1 MTGELALVQR
11 VRTRADLWRG
21 RRPPVRPLV
30 DAMMNGDLREARELS
45 EQFLGRAGS
54 RVAVFADLLQ
64 PAQYEI
70 GDMWYRG
77 HIGIEDEHRAA
88 VVLERLVGLLPPTPV
103 RPPVPS
109 GSRCLLAVLPGESH
123 TLGLRMLAHALE
135 DEGWRVDLVAGDGA
149 RDLLGE
155 VDRSRPRLVGI
166 SAGYLPETRTL
177 AQVVAAIRQR
187 SLPVLV
193 GGAAFNRVT
202 DLWRRVGAS
211 GHGAD
216 ARIGAVLAR
225 RLARSSG
232 QHRLR
237 FCEERA

>member
-1 MTGELALVQR
+1 MTAELALVR
-11 VRTRADLWRG
+11 RAPARSDLWRG

-30 DAMMNGDLREARELS
+30 EAMLNGDLREAGDLS

-77 HIGIEDEHRAA
+77 RIGIEDEHRAA
-88 VVLERLVGLLPPTPV
+88 VVLERLVDLLPPTPA
-103 RPPVPS
+103 RSPVPS
-109 GSRCLLAVLPGESH
+109 GSRCLLATLPGESH
-123 TLGLRMLAHALE
+123 TLGLHMLARALE
-135 DEGWRVDLVAGDGA
+135 DEGWRVDLVAGDRAGN
-149 RDLLGE
+149 LLGE
-155 VDRSRPRLVGI
+155 VDRARPRLVGI
-166 SAGYLPETRTL
+166 SAGYLPETRTVT
-177 AQVVAAIRQR
+177 QVVAAIRQR
-187 SLPVLV
+187 SVPVLV
-193 GGAAFNRVT
+193 GGAAFNRVS

-216 ARIGAVLAR
+216 ARIGVVLAR

-232 QHRLR
+232 QGRLR
-237 FCEERA
+237 FCEARA